1 VVRERHE
8 EIVRR
13 DRVVS
18 ERREANAVLVP
29 KANVH
34 HGPRGS
40 AQLVHRESERHAGS
54 VLRRDRVEKDLRV
67 HHGPRGSAQLVHRE
81 SERHAAAEAE
91 VLNRLNSR
99 RKLQ

>member
-1 VVRERHE
+1 VSVVKAENDVESVVDREHHE
-8 EIVRR
+8 ASVRK

-18 ERREANAVLVP
+18 ERREANAVPVH
-29 KANVH
+29 KASVH

-40 AQLVHRESERHAGS
+40 VR
-54 VLRRDRVEKDLRV
+54 
-67 HHGPRGSAQLVHRE
+67 LVHRE
-81 SERHAAAEAE
+81 SERHAAAEPE